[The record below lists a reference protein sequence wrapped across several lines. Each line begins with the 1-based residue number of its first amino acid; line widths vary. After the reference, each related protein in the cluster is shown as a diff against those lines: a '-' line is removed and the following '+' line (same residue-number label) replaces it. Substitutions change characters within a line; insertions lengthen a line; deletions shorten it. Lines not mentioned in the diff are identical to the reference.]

1 MVNNLRKSYK
11 RNKSTRTKDKYI
23 ASKNFIQTAT
33 NATTWGISGYGL
45 DKVSEYELLSHNFFL
60 FQDYV
65 LLQIRQLFQSSSLLV
80 YKRSFSIPTDN
91 RPAQFLGH

>member
-11 RNKSTRTKDKYI
+11 RNKSTRTKDEYI

-45 DKVSEYELLSHNFFL
+45 DKVSEYELLSRNFFYSRTRFYYTSGNFFNPAVFL
-60 FQDYV
+60 
-65 LLQIRQLFQSSSLLV
+65 I
-80 YKRSFSIPTDN
+80 YKRSFSIPTDS